1 MATKDP
7 LWLIAA
13 RDVLTQHQST
23 KEPLSLIITKLCR
36 LRRLGSHDRKYLREA
51 VFNFVRQ
58 QPWPSWFLQKII
70 LEYSVAAAADLEKQ
84 FRARANPILAVDQ
97 RFKSLDTIQAELA
110 AHEVKTLK
118 SDLIEGALIVESDL
132 VFAKLPLDLQKYL
145 WLMDEGSQII
155 AACVGAK
162 AGETVLDMCAG
173 GGGKTRYLMQ
183 NGAKIT
189 AMDISARRLQ
199 DALKRPGVKP
209 EKAVVA
215 DGTHLPFADK
225 SFDWILIDAPC
236 SGTGTIRREPD
247 LLMRLLE
254 SDLLKYVKKQR
265 ALIKSAVRLLKPGG
279 RLIFAT
285 CSILPEE
292 NKQNANWIGKEIKD
306 LKPIPL
312 AQCWSDKVLLKLNA
326 QENTLQLLPTT
337 HGCDGF
343 FIAAYQ
349 VNS

>member
-7 LWLIAA
+7 LWLITA

-23 KEPLSLIITKLCR
+23 KEPLALIMTRLCR

-51 VFNFVRQ
+51 VFNYVRQ
-58 QPWPSWFLQKII
+58 QPWPSWFLQKIKHA
-70 LEYSVAAAADLEKQ
+70 YPDAVVDLETQ
-84 FRARANPILAVDQ
+84 FRTRANPVLAVDR
-97 RFKSLDTIQAELA
+97 RFQNIDLVMAEL
-110 AHEVKTLK
+110 
-118 SDLIEGALIVESDL
+118 SDLDVQTRKSVLIKDALVVESDL
-132 VFAKLPLDLQKYL
+132 VFADLPLSLQKSL

-155 AACVGAK
+155 AASVGAK
-162 AGETVLDMCAG
+162 ADQTVLDMCAG

-183 NGAKIT
+183 TEANIV
-189 AMDISARRLQ
+189 AMDISLKRLQ

-209 EKAVVA
+209 AKAVVA
-215 DGTHLPFADK
+215 DGMHPPFEHK

-247 LLMRLLE
+247 LLMRLQE
-254 SDLLKYVKKQR
+254 VEIAKYVQKQR
-265 ALIKSAVRLLKPGG
+265 MLIKSAVRLLKPEG

-292 NKQNANWIGKEIKD
+292 NSENARWIEQEIKN
-306 LKPIPL
+306 LKPFPL
-312 AQCWSDKVLLKLNA
+312 SDCWSDQVLVKVKSKANM
-326 QENTLQLLPTT
+326 LQLLPTT

-343 FIAAYQ
+343 YIAAYQ
-349 VNS
+349 MNA